1 MTVTLQPVDL
11 TVNDK
16 LKAALR
22 AALSDQRG
30 NCLAEAVPMLP
41 KCAQQESVES
51 FKTRID
57 VVQDAMHRLHR
68 SNISLMRA
76 AYEKTI
82 DDDLVP
88 RLAAAAQGNMDY
100 PPPQEVEPD
109 ASIPLELMIERH
121 KKHFELR
128 KQHSLPMVKRAIKA
142 MYKRPW
148 RAMAGLVRRCV

>member
-41 KCAQQESVES
+41 KCTQQASVES

-57 VVQDAMHRLHR
+57 VVLDAMRRLHR
-68 SNISLMRA
+68 SNMTAGFSLMRA
-76 AYEKTI
+76 AYEKAI
-82 DDDLVP
+82 EDDLVP

-100 PPPQEVEPD
+100 SPPQEVEPD
-109 ASIPLELMIERH
+109 APIPLELMIERH

-142 MYKRPW
+142 M
-148 RAMAGLVRRCV
+148 

>member
-41 KCAQQESVES
+41 KCTQQASVES

-57 VVQDAMHRLHR
+57 VVLDAMHRLHR
-68 SNISLMRA
+68 SNITAGFSLMRA
-76 AYEKTI
+76 AYEKAI
-82 DDDLVP
+82 EMISC
-88 RLAAAAQGNMDY
+88 RAWR
-100 PPPQEVEPD
+100 PPPKATWTTLPHRR
-109 ASIPLELMIERH
+109 SSRM
-121 KKHFELR
+121 LR
-128 KQHSLPMVKRAIKA
+128 SR
-142 MYKRPW
+142 W
-148 RAMAGLVRRCV
+148 SS